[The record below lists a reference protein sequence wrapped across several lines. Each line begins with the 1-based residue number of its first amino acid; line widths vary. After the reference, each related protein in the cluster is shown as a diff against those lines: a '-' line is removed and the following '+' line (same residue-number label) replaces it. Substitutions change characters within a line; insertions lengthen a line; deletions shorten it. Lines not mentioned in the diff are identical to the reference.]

1 MMGVGE
7 DYNLKLKAKEKEQ
20 ISFAMQQAIDKSKIF
35 PGDYKGTV
43 EQNKAIARFVDGVTE
58 RWGKHPPG
66 HGDKFREWCEKHGRQ
81 LPSKEIVKMMNADP
95 FGAQVAIKYDSKNP
109 MVYRS
114 LMTYMS
120 MGGLKNV

>member
-1 MMGVGE
+1 MGIGE

-35 PGDYKGTV
+35 SGDYKGTA
-43 EQNKAIARFVDGVTE
+43 EQDKAIARFVDGVA
-58 RWGKHPPG
+58 RKWGKNPPG

-81 LPSKEIVKMMNADP
+81 LPSKKIVEMMNIDP
-95 FGAQVAIKYDSKNP
+95 FGARKAIRNDSENP
-109 MVYRS
+109 MIYRS

-120 MGGLKNV
+120 MGGLRNA